1 MEYIFYAGAHW
12 KEFDYEAG
20 FDELIKTDRMEYV
33 YKAGCLWRRF
43 DFLRAWKRMEYFVD
57 DGEEW
62 RGRAFDHE
70 RWRNALRLIWDELW
84 EREGARS

>member
-1 MEYIFYAGAHW
+1 
-12 KEFDYEAG
+12 
-20 FDELIKTDRMEYV
+20 MEYV